1 MKKSLMGVVAACAAL
16 LSTGALAQTANL
28 KFALPLPAQTPF
40 VTEALEPWVEDVVAA
55 SNGAVNIQM
64 FPGGSLVRS
73 PDSYYGAV
81 RDNVTEIGFIV
92 GAYTPGLFPDEML
105 LELPAM
111 VENPYEASVAFWRL
125 HEQGLLRGYDDV
137 KVLGFMAGGPNN
149 LMLTRPVENLD
160 QIAGKQLR
168 VSGSSQTAIVE
179 ALSAVAVSN
188 VGPTQAAES
197 MSRGLIEGTLNTWAS
212 AAAFRIDRVTRQAIE
227 YPLGFTIITIAM
239 NKSVW
244 EGLSEEAKAAFE
256 AHSGE
261 ALSERMGQTENW
273 INDGQ
278 REAFLADGTR
288 QIWSVS
294 EEEGAQWRT
303 QFEPVIQR
311 WISQSE
317 DNQRRY
323 DALQSELE
331 DLRATT
337 DAQQ

>member
-1 MKKSLMGVVAACAAL
+1 MKKSIVGMLAACAAL
-16 LSTGALAQTANL
+16 WTSVAFAQSANL

-40 VTEALEPWVEDVVAA
+40 VTEALEPWVQDVIAS
-55 SNGAVNIQM
+55 SNGSVNIQM

-92 GAYTPGLFPDEML
+92 GAYTPGLFPDEIL
-105 LELPAM
+105 LELPQM
-111 VENPYEASVAFWRL
+111 VDNPFEASVAFWRL
-125 HEQGLLRGYDDV
+125 HDQGLLRGYDDV
-137 KVLGFMAGGPNN
+137 KILGFMAGGPNN
-149 LMLTRPVENLD
+149 LMLANPIESLD
-160 QIAGKQLR
+160 EIAGKQMR
-168 VSGSSQTAIVE
+168 VSGSSQTAIVD

-212 AAAFRIDRVTRQAIE
+212 AAAFRIDRVTSQAIE

-244 EGLSEEAKAAFE
+244 EGLSDEAKAAFE

-261 ALSERMGQTENW
+261 ALSRRMGETETW
-273 INDGQ
+273 INAGQ
-278 REAFLADGTR
+278 REAFLEDGTR
-288 QIWSVS
+288 EIWTVS
-294 EEEGAQWRT
+294 EEEGAPWRA
-303 QFEPVIQR
+303 QFQPVIQE

-323 DALQSELE
+323 DALQAELE
-331 DLRATT
+331 DLRSEGES
-337 DAQQ
+337 AQ